1 MVWCDTTLSGM
12 NAIQESLGRFSRAA
26 QRLGYR
32 LTHTFGPQPD
42 WVKKKQVVDSQF
54 DAAHGVDTGGIT
66 ELKRLQVAGDAQDS
80 VPHIASDPD
89 EFHSAMGALGID
101 HRRFTFVDIGAGKG
115 RALLLAA
122 RYGFKRIVGV
132 EFAREL
138 VEVAQRNIQASR
150 LSIPTSI
157 LHQDATR
164 YDLPDEPVV
173 QFMYN
178 PFGGKTMAAVA
189 RRTRASFDRNPR
201 PLHVVYVVPKELDT
215 WVQAGFV
222 AEQRDH
228 YAILRPA
235 T

>member
-1 MVWCDTTLSGM
+1 M
-12 NAIQESLGRFSRAA
+12 SRAA
-26 QRLGYR
+26 QRLGTR
-32 LTHTFGPQPD
+32 LTSTFGPQPD
-42 WVKKKQVVDSQF
+42 WIRKKQAVDSDF
-54 DAAHGVDTGGIT
+54 DSAHGVDTGGIT
-66 ELKRLQVAGDAQDS
+66 ELKRLDVTGDAQDS

-89 EFHSAMGALGID
+89 EFHSAMSALGID
-101 HRRFTFVDIGAGKG
+101 FKRFTFVDVGAGKG

-122 RYGFKRIVGV
+122 GYGFQRIIGV

-138 VEVAQRNIQASR
+138 VEVAQRNIRAAGISATTD
-150 LSIPTSI
+150 IV
-157 LHQDATR
+157 HADATK
-164 YDLPDEPVV
+164 YELPDEPIV

-178 PFGGKTMAAVA
+178 PFGGKTMEAVA
-189 RRTRASFDRNPR
+189 RRTRDSFDRNPR

-235 T
+235 PSA

>member
-1 MVWCDTTLSGM
+1 M

-26 QRLGYR
+26 QRLGHR

-42 WVKKKQVVDSQF
+42 WLKKKQVVDSEF
-54 DAAHGVDTGGIT
+54 DAVHGVETGGIT
-66 ELKRLQVAGDAQDS
+66 ELKRLQVTGDAQDS

-101 HRRFTFVDIGAGKG
+101 EHKRFTFVDIGAGKG

-122 RYGFKRIVGV
+122 TYGFKRIIGV

-138 VEVAQRNIQASR
+138 VEVAQRNIQAAR
-150 LSIPTSI
+150 IATPISI

-164 YDLPDEPVV
+164 FELPDGPIV

-201 PLHVVYVVPKELDT
+201 PLHVVYVVPKELEAWT
-215 WVQAGFV
+215 AAGFV

-235 T
+235 TPRPS